1 VTFKSSRPKG
11 MNAGNSTCTLAF
23 SFPGGGTTLPSSSCG
38 MTYIPPDAGYPTRI
52 DTITATYE
60 GDGTY
65 GKVTAT
71 ASFGVPK
78 AGAA

>member
-1 VTFKSSRPKG
+1 
-11 MNAGNSTCTLAF
+11 
-23 SFPGGGTTLPSSSCG
+23 
-38 MTYIPPDAGYPTRI
+38 MTYIPPDIGYSTRV

-60 GDGTY
+60 GDETY

-71 ASFGVPK
+71 DSFGVPK